1 MFTGDPRKAVAN
13 LLKHRVTFEEAATVF
28 ADPDGLEW
36 DDPGHSQAERRFK
49 RIGASITGRVLL
61 VAYTLRRNRDG
72 DKEAVRIIGAR
83 QASRKE
89 RQAYAR
95 SRP

>member
-1 MFTGDPRKAVAN
+1 MFSWDPQKAIAN
-13 LLKHRVTFEEAATVF
+13 FLKHGVPFEEAATIF

-36 DDPGHSQAERRFK
+36 DDPAHSERERRFK
-49 RIGASITGRVLL
+49 RTGASITGRVLL
-61 VAYTLRRNRDG
+61 VVYTLRRDPDG
-72 DKEAVRIIGAR
+72 KETVRIIGAR

-95 SRP
+95 PGS